1 MLPIFSRKKD
11 IHKLLETM
19 EAIENLEKHEFSKFS
34 KRYMLYI
41 WIQLQFCLEMNFK
54 MNTNFERVIL
64 ISTMI
69 ILFLKNYYA
78 VKWRVSWK
86 RKCQN
91 EVIGNRDAKKGNYGM
106 NTESI
111 QSGHCLEVQRQIL
124 TWMRGNIIV
133 SEKNRVKSLYLWR
146 KCFWKILLAMYIYT
160 ILMLLIINSKINFA

>member
-1 MLPIFSRKKD
+1 
-11 IHKLLETM
+11 
-19 EAIENLEKHEFSKFS
+19 
-34 KRYMLYI
+34 
-41 WIQLQFCLEMNFK
+41 MNFK

-133 SEKNRVKSLYLWR
+133 SEKNRVKSLYL
-146 KCFWKILLAMYIYT
+146 
-160 ILMLLIINSKINFA
+160 